1 MRMARLVDFLA
12 TELAMRYQ
20 ESGAS
25 WKVKALFSIPQ
36 AGFPSALFSEQG
48 WHGIRLQFMGSSPRS
63 TLAAGNQGTKFLQ
76 RNAQKTSIRIWHAF
90 DKIEK
95 DVPVAPGIPD
105 DMAFREGHRIAAGA
119 RNDVVQVLEQKR
131 NLLLCQ

>member
-1 MRMARLVDFLA
+1 MARLVDFLA
-12 TELAMRYQ
+12 TTLAMRYQ
-20 ESGAS
+20 TSGTF

-48 WHGIRLQFMGSSPRS
+48 WHGIRLQLMGSSPRS
-63 TLAAGNQGTKFLQ
+63 TLAEGNQGTKFLQ
-76 RNAQKTSIRIWHAF
+76 RNTEKTGIRIRHTF

-95 DVPVAPGIPD
+95 DVPIAPGIPD

-119 RNDVVQVLEQKR
+119 RDDVIQVLEQKR